1 MTSVQSLLDEVRTDL
16 TASGR
21 AEVLRAWDLGRVV
34 GVVRSEPYTRYG
46 RHWVG
51 DLDRVATRAEVLAS
65 LADCQGR
72 VTLRSWGGGTCH
84 AYGRVL
90 LTLAH

>member
-1 MTSVQSLLDEVRTDL
+1 MTNERLLDEVRADL
-16 TASGR
+16 TASER
-21 AEVLRAWDLGRVV
+21 AEVLAAWDLGRVT
-34 GVVRSEPYTRYG
+34 GVLRSESYTRYG
-46 RHWVG
+46 RHWCG
-51 DLDRVATRAEVLAS
+51 DLDRTATRAEVLAS

-72 VTLRSWGGGTCH
+72 VTVRSWGGGTCH